1 MELNEYGYEI
11 GGVLVDEIVNKY
23 DTPLYVYDA
32 NQIMHQFNRLKEAFS
47 DTNLKIKYACKA
59 NSNLSLL
66 KLLKSIGSG
75 LDTVSIQEVELGLK
89 AGFDPESILF
99 TPNCV
104 AFNEI
109 EKGIEKGVHI
119 NIDNITILE
128 EFGHL
133 YGGQVPVCLRINPH
147 LLGGGNS
154 NIQTGH
160 IDSKFGIS
168 IHQLRHVLRVVKTNN
183 IRVEGIHMHTG
194 SDILDANVFLN
205 ALEILLNTAKEFEDL
220 KYVDFGSGF
229 KVAYKEDDVVTNVED
244 LGRKVSERFNA
255 FCKEYG
261 RDLELWCEPG
271 KFIMSEAGYFL
282 VRTNVVKQ
290 TISTVFAG
298 VDSGLNHLIRPMFYD
313 SYHQITNVSN
323 PYGKQRVYNVVG
335 YICETDTFGTDR
347 KLNEVRQGDILAI
360 HNAGAYGF
368 TMASNFNSRYRPAE
382 VLVYNQAPYLIRE
395 REGLEDLLKKQADPN
410 IFEETFVAHD

>member
-11 GGVLVDEIVNKY
+11 GGVLVDDIVNTY

-32 NQIMHQFNRLKEAFS
+32 NQIVHQFNKLKEAFS
-47 DTNLKIKYACKA
+47 DTDLKIKYACKA
-59 NSNLSLL
+59 NSNLSILR
-66 KLLKSIGSG
+66 LLKSIGAG

-89 AGFDPESILF
+89 AGFDPEAILF

-109 EKGIEKGVHI
+109 ERGIEKGVHI

-128 EFGHL
+128 EFGHQ
-133 YGGQVPVCLRINPH
+133 YGNQVPVCLRINPH
-147 LLGGGNS
+147 LIGGGNS

-183 IRVEGIHMHTG
+183 IRVEGLHMHTG

-220 KYVDFGSGF
+220 KYIDFGSGF
-229 KVAYKEDDVVTNVED
+229 KVAYKEDDVVTDVED
-244 LGRKVSERFNA
+244 LGKKVSERFNE
-255 FCKEYG
+255 FCREYG

-271 KFIMSEAGYFL
+271 KFIVSEAGYFL

-298 VDSGLNHLIRPMFYD
+298 VDSGLNHLIRPMLYD

-323 PYGKQRVYNVVG
+323 PHGKQRVYNVVG

-347 KLNEVRQGDILAI
+347 KISEVRQGDVLAL

-368 TMASNFNSRYRPAE
+368 SMASNFNSRYRPAE
-382 VLVYNQAPYLIRE
+382 VLIYNKAPYLIRE
-395 REGLEDLLKKQADPN
+395 REGLDDLLAKQTDPE
-410 IFEETFVAHD
+410 IFDEASLPTD